1 MIKSEA
7 MNKGL
12 KPLVRQAFKG
22 LKNMIPFRTQVKF
35 FLDTSNPI
43 DTALFTGVF
52 QRWIQEN
59 ALGELL
65 IDVADYR
72 HVVQGPG
79 TVLIGHESDYTI
91 DNRDGRIGLL
101 YTRKRQ
107 ATEDVATQL
116 RTALQRTLK
125 AADLLEHE
133 VAFKPA
139 LKFNLGEIEVRLV
152 DRLNF
157 QNNPTTFDSIK
168 DDVTAVLGDFYGAA
182 AVQIEQVQG
191 DPRELFALR
200 VTASGVTSLADV
212 KDALKSGV

>member
-1 MIKSEA
+1 
-7 MNKGL
+7 
-12 KPLVRQAFKG
+12 
-22 LKNMIPFRTQVKF
+22 MIPFRTQVKF
-35 FLDTSNPI
+35 FLDMSNPI
-43 DTALFTGVF
+43 DGALFTGVF

-72 HVVQGPG
+72 HVFQGPG
-79 TVLIGHESDYTI
+79 TVLIGHESDYTL
-91 DNRDGRIGLL
+91 DKRDGRMGLL

-107 ATEDVATQL
+107 TTEDVAAQL

-125 AADLLEHE
+125 AADLLERE

-139 LKFNLGEIEVRLV
+139 LKFNISEIEVRFV

-168 DDVTAVLGDFYGAA
+168 DEVTAVLSEFYGAYP
-182 AVQIEQVQG
+182 VQIEQVQG
-191 DPRELFALR
+191 DPRDLFALR
-200 VTASGVTSLADV
+200 VTAQGVSSLADV
-212 KDALKSGV
+212 KDAVKSGV

>member
-1 MIKSEA
+1 
-7 MNKGL
+7 
-12 KPLVRQAFKG
+12 
-22 LKNMIPFRTQVKF
+22 MIPFRTQVKF
-35 FLDTSNPI
+35 FLDATHPI

-72 HVVQGPG
+72 HVFQGPG

-107 ATEDVATQL
+107 TTEDLAAQL

-133 VAFKPA
+133 AAFKPA
-139 LKFNLGEIEVRLV
+139 LKFNPGEIEVRLL

-157 QNNPTTFDSIK
+157 QNNPATFEGIK
-168 DDVTAVLGDFYGAA
+168 DDVTAVLGEFYGVSP
-182 AVQIEQVQG
+182 VQIEPVQG

-212 KDALKSGV
+212 KDAVKSSV

>member
-1 MIKSEA
+1 
-7 MNKGL
+7 
-12 KPLVRQAFKG
+12 
-22 LKNMIPFRTQVKF
+22 MIPFRTQVKF
-35 FLDTSNPI
+35 FLDTTNPI
-43 DTALFTGVF
+43 DGALFTGVF

-72 HVVQGPG
+72 HVFQGPG

-91 DNRDGRIGLL
+91 DSRDGRLGLL

-107 ATEDVATQL
+107 TTEDVATQL
-116 RTALQRTLK
+116 RTALQRVLK
-125 AADLLEHE
+125 AAELLEHE
-133 VAFKPA
+133 AAFKPA
-139 LKFNLGEIEVRLV
+139 LKFNISEIEVRFV

-168 DDVTAVLGDFYGAA
+168 DDVTAVLSEFYGAS

-200 VTASGVTSLADV
+200 VTTSGVTSLADV
-212 KDALKSGV
+212 KDAVKNLTP